1 MPDLFGSPEKPTDVR
16 HLPLAERLRP
26 GTLQDFA
33 GQQHLIGEQGSLSR
47 ADSPLRNMILWGPP
61 GSGKTTLAR
70 LLALRSK
77 LHFDT
82 LSATSAGVKDVRE
95 LVERAAARRR
105 HSGAGTVVF
114 IDEIHRFNKAQQDAL
129 LQASE
134 NGTIVL
140 IGATT
145 ENPSFE
151 VNSALLSRC
160 VVHVLKPLDA
170 AALGKLI
177 DRALSE
183 PELGLG
189 VEGASLKPQARDL
202 LLEDAGG
209 DARRMLSVLEIA
221 ADFIA
226 GAPLGGRTIEL
237 EHVKRA
243 LGWRVL
249 RHDKKGESHYDLA
262 SAMIKSVRGSDPDAA
277 IYYAMRM
284 LEGGE
289 DVNFVMR
296 RLAILASEDIGNA
309 DPSALSL
316 VAAGIT
322 VVNQIGMPEAR
333 YTVCQLAAYLAIAP
347 KSNAAAQ
354 AMGKAAEVIA
364 QTGELPVPLKL
375 RNAPTPLM
383 KDLGYGKNYVYA
395 HEATDAFSA
404 EHYLPEQLMG
414 ERFYEPTE
422 RGYEAR
428 MKERLEALRKKVAE
442 SVDRSPKRERGA

>member
-1 MPDLFGSPEKPTDVR
+1 MSEIPAQRDRGYV
-16 HLPLAERLRP
+16 PLAEQLRP
-26 GTLQDFA
+26 ATLDEVI
-33 GQQHLIGEQGSLSR
+33 GQSHLLAPGK
-47 ADSPLRNMILWGPP
+47 PLRLLFESGKQHSMILWGPP
-61 GSGKTTLAR
+61 GVGKTTLAR
-70 LLALRSK
+70 LIASA
-77 LHFDT
+77 FDCQFIA
-82 LSATSAGVKDVRE
+82 LSAVFAGVKEIRQAVEQARE
-95 LVERAAARRR
+95 SRQQEGRPTLL
-105 HSGAGTVVF
+105 F

-160 VVHVLKPLDA
+160 VVHVLKPLDDA
-170 AALGKLI
+170 AMGKLL
-177 DRALSE
+177 DRALADA
-183 PELGLG
+183 ELGLS
-189 VEGASLKPQARDL
+189 VREVKLADDARAL
-202 LLEDAGG
+202 LLSDAGG

-221 ADFIA
+221 ADFVA
-226 GAPLGGRTIEL
+226 KEPPDSRVLDL

-243 LGWRVL
+243 LGRRVL

-289 DVNFVMR
+289 DVNFVVR

-316 VAAGIT
+316 VAAAIT
-322 VVNQIGMPEAR
+322 VVNQTGMPEAR
-333 YTVCQLAAYLAIAP
+333 YCVCQLAAYLALAP
-347 KSNAAAQ
+347 KSNASAL

-364 QTGELPVPLKL
+364 TTGELPVPLKL
-375 RNAPTPLM
+375 RNAPTKLM
-383 KDLGYGKNYVYA
+383 KELGYHQGYTYA
-395 HEATDAFSA
+395 HDAPDAFSA
-404 EHYLPEQLMG
+404 EHYLPDQLQG

-422 RGYEAR
+422 RGYEAKL
-428 MKERLEALRKKVAE
+428 KERLAALRKKVAQAKPE
-442 SVDRSPKRERGA
+442 KRKSE